1 MLRVILAISL
11 GIAILGIAY
20 CVMGLIQ
27 LASYSAAPNYPK
39 ELAIKHFWYW
49 ISALG
54 LSLTLG
60 ISSLVFLLRL
70 RKRPQE

>member
-20 CVMGLIQ
+20 CLMGLIQ
-27 LASYSAAPNYPK
+27 LASYSAGPNYPK
-39 ELAIKHFWYW
+39 ELAVKHFWYW

-54 LSLTLG
+54 FSFTLG
-60 ISSLVFLLRL
+60 ICFLVLFLRL
-70 RKRPQE
+70 KKIN